1 MSPTQGSNPG
11 YPTPGYPTQVSFFS
25 LRTTSVPRTNND
37 EMLIAVVLLAQEG
50 VKVVLSLSSQQSDNE
65 QLSSTSLESWA

>member
-11 YPTPGYPTQVSFFS
+11 YTTQVFFFN
-25 LRTTSVPRTNND
+25 LRTTSVPRTND
-37 EMLIAVVLLAQEG
+37 EMLIAVVLLAREG